1 MTTSPADSNS
11 PDTISRSPHR
21 EAAQSEAGLRRVL
34 AYLSEKPYRRWI
46 AYALI
51 FSIIYAALAT
61 VLSYSLT
68 LLFPPF
74 SPLGIS
80 FPNRAMLVFYGYASR
95 LVPLAITVL
104 ILLKLRKIYSTR

>member
-1 MTTSPADSNS
+1 MTTPSADSN
-11 PDTISRSPHR
+11 DQNL
-21 EAAQSEAGLRRVL
+21 EAKPPQSESAKCEADLRRVL

-80 FPNRAMLVFYGYASR
+80 FPNWAMLVFYGYASR

-104 ILLKLRKIYSTR
+104 IFLKLRKIYSTR

>member
-1 MTTSPADSNS
+1 MTTSTDCSDPTAA
-11 PDTISRSPHR
+11 ISEPPPSDF
-21 EAAQSEAGLRRVL
+21 EAGLLRIL

-61 VLSYSLT
+61 VLSYSFT
-68 LLFPPF
+68 FLFPPF
-74 SPLGIS
+74 SSLGIS
-80 FPNRAMLVFYGYASR
+80 FPNMAAALVFYGYASR